1 MSHVPLPDRAADL
14 AGRARTGVV
23 QQLCGRLAE
32 APVIRTLKDAALA
45 FIAHD
50 DLTLSAALA
59 FYMTLAFA
67 PAVALGL
74 WVAGSVGKNA
84 QERFLNELDLLGG
97 GDVRSAAQLIID
109 HAQKEPSPGTLT
121 GVLSIVFLIVSA
133 SAVFA
138 QLQTSLNRIW
148 HIEPRSSAFLLS
160 WLQQRLLSIGMLAAS
175 IFILLVTLIVSAVL
189 SWILGRFDA
198 IWQVLNQLIALAV
211 FTTIFAGLFRY
222 LPDARTPLRHAWSG
236 GFSTAALFMLGK
248 FLIGQYLAHS
258 GPGDV
263 YGPAGAFIVL
273 LLWVYYSALV
283 FYVGAEIVG
292 QQRRR
297 V

>member
-1 MSHVPLPDRAADL
+1 MNPARSPTDATAAGKRRHGKL
-14 AGRARTGVV
+14 L
-23 QQLCGRLAE
+23 QLCARLLE
-32 APVIRTLKDAALA
+32 IPVVRTLRNAAVA
-45 FIAHD
+45 FVDHD

-74 WVAGSVGKNA
+74 WVAGSVGRNA

-109 HAQKEPSPGTLT
+109 HAQKEPTAGTAA
-121 GVLSIVFLIVSA
+121 GILSIAFLVLSA

-138 QLQTSLNRIW
+138 QLQSSLNRIW
-148 HIEPRSSAFLLS
+148 HIQPRASAFVLS

-175 IFILLVTLIVSAVL
+175 IFILLVTLIVSAAL
-189 SWILGRFDA
+189 SWFLGTFA
-198 IWQVLNQLIALAV
+198 ALWQVLNQLIALAV

-222 LPDARTPLRHAWSG
+222 LPDVRTPMRHAWNG

-258 GPGDV
+258 SSGDV

-292 QQRRR
+292 QQRHNDG
-297 V
+297 